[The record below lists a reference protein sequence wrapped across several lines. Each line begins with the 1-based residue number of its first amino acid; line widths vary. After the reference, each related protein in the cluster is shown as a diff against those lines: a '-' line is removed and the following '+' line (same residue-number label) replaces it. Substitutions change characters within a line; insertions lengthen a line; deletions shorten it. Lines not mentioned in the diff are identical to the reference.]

1 MCADPRTRGGEC
13 VRAFRAEPP
22 PVPELPDVEAV
33 VRALRRQAVGRRIR
47 AARVFSPS
55 TIRSPGP
62 RAFARRVRGRTIR
75 AVGRRG
81 KYLLINLD
89 HRWMMVAHL
98 RMTGDFVVA
107 VRGTPRPPH
116 ARVVFPLDGRELR
129 FVDQRRFGHIDLVD
143 ITRPGALAA
152 WKGLRQ
158 LGEEPLDPAFTLAR
172 FREILR
178 GRRGALKPL
187 LLRQD
192 LIAGIGN
199 IYADEILFQARLRPD
214 RPVPSLR
221 PAQLTRLYRA
231 IRAVLGRAVERL
243 SRYGRSEGD
252 LSAVR
257 GKGGACPRC
266 GRTLRTARIGGRTAY
281 YCAFCQR

>member
-1 MCADPRTRGGEC
+1 M
-13 VRAFRAEPP
+13 
-22 PVPELPDVEAV
+22 PELPDVEAV
-33 VRALRRQAVGRRIR
+33 VRTLRRQAVGRRIT
-47 AARVFSPS
+47 AARVLSPS

-62 RAFARRVRGRTIR
+62 STFARRVRGRMIR

-89 HRWMMVAHL
+89 GRLMMVAHL

-107 VRGTPRPPH
+107 PRGAPRPAH
-116 ARVVFPLDGRELR
+116 TRVIFTLDGRELR
-129 FVDQRRFGHIDLVD
+129 FTDQRRFGHIDLVD
-143 ITRPGALAA
+143 ITRPGALAK
-152 WKGLRQ
+152 WKGLRS
-158 LGEEPLDPAFTLAR
+158 LGDEPLDPAFTLAR

-214 RPVPSLR
+214 RSIASLR

-231 IRAVLGRAVERL
+231 IRTVLGRAVERL

-252 LSAVR
+252 LTAVR
-257 GKGGACPRC
+257 GRGGTCPRC
-266 GRTLRTARIGGRTAY
+266 GRKLRTASIGGRTAY